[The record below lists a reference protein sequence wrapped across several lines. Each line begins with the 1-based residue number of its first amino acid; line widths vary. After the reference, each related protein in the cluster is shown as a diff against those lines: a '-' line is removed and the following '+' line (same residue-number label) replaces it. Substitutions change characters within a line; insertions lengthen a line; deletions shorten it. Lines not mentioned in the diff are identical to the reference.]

1 MLLADGEESMKCCS
15 GEVELV
21 GTALDV
27 VSLALVFLSRCA
39 RARVVPA
46 LLVAVK
52 HVVCAVPPMLPVP
65 GQTPAGREVG
75 CSW

>member
-1 MLLADGEESMKCCS
+1 MLLADGAESMKYCS

-21 GTALDV
+21 GTGLDV
-27 VSLALVFLSRCA
+27 ASLALVFLSRCA
-39 RARVVPA
+39 RARVAPA

-52 HVVCAVPPMLPVP
+52 YVVCAVPPVLPFL